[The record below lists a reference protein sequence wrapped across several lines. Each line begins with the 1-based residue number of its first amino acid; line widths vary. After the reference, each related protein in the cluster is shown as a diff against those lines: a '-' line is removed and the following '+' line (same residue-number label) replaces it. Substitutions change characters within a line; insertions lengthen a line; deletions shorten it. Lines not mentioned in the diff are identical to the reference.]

1 MAHSLN
7 PSPAG
12 TGEAV
17 SSQDQGAV
25 LVLGGPTASVKSSLA
40 VELAR
45 KLGGEIISADSMQI
59 YRGLDIGTAKIRP
72 EEMQGIP
79 HYLLNIREAGE
90 NYSVSDFSRDALQK
104 IAEIF
109 RRGHQPI
116 ICGGTGLYLK
126 SLVDGIQYFGEGG
139 QNERR
144 EKIRAKIREH
154 GLHEAHRQLAH
165 LDPLAAER
173 ISPQDEKRICRFFE
187 VYEECGLTQTEVYR
201 KSREAGPVYRYRCYA
216 LMPEREKLYQ
226 RINERCA
233 SMFDEGLEEEIKA
246 LIKDPEKLE
255 SQAFQAIGYKE
266 ILPWM
271 RGEMS
276 REEAIETLS
285 RQTRR
290 YAKRQYS
297 LFRSRPDFIPI
308 NESDP
313 NLALIEIL
321 EDFKAYAAE

>member
-25 LVLGGPTASVKSSLA
+25 LVLGGPTASGKSSLA

-154 GLHEAHRQLAH
+154 GLHEAHRRLAH

-246 LIKDPEKLE
+246 LMKDPEKLE

>member
-25 LVLGGPTASVKSSLA
+25 LVLGGPTASGKSSLA

-144 EKIRAKIREH
+144 EKIKAKIREH

-246 LIKDPEKLE
+246 LIKDSEKLE

>member
-17 SSQDQGAV
+17 SSQDQGVV
-25 LVLGGPTASVKSSLA
+25 LILGGPTASGKSSLA

-154 GLHEAHRQLAH
+154 GLHEAHRRLAH

>member
-1 MAHSLN
+1 MVTVMPVHYISKIL
-7 PSPAG
+7 SPFIKLLSVSTKAVLRLLRLK
-12 TGEAV
+12 TEDQEEAV
-17 SSQDQGAV
+17 
-25 LVLGGPTASVKSSLA
+25 T
-40 VELAR
+40 
-45 KLGGEIISADSMQI
+45 
-59 YRGLDIGTAKIRP
+59 
-72 EEMQGIP
+72 
-79 HYLLNIREAGE
+79 
-90 NYSVSDFSRDALQK
+90 
-104 IAEIF
+104 
-109 RRGHQPI
+109 
-116 ICGGTGLYLK
+116 
-126 SLVDGIQYFGEGG
+126 
-139 QNERR
+139 
-144 EKIRAKIREH
+144 
-154 GLHEAHRQLAH
+154 
-165 LDPLAAER
+165 
-173 ISPQDEKRICRFFE
+173 
-187 VYEECGLTQTEVYR
+187 
-201 KSREAGPVYRYRCYA
+201 
-216 LMPEREKLYQ
+216 
-226 RINERCA
+226 
-233 SMFDEGLEEEIKA
+233 EEEIKA